1 MSTVKRSSGEMVFDV
16 ANAIC
21 LIIFSLLCIY
31 PFLYVFNISVSKG
44 ASSAQYGLNL
54 LPKGFTL
61 EYYKQLFR
69 TDAILTGLKNSV
81 LRTISGTFL
90 AVLVTSCGAYPL
102 SKKYLPNR
110 KFWTTIILIPM
121 FFGGGLIP
129 TYLLIKSLRLIDT
142 RWVLILPGL
151 VSTYNLILIRNYMIS
166 LPESLE
172 ESAKIDGANDIIILF
187 RIILPICKPI
197 LATVALWVA
206 VGHWNAWF
214 DSLLYI
220 TKKELVVLQ
229 VVLYQVLN
237 WGSER
242 TVTGTMDNYNPA
254 QEIIKACT
262 IMVTTI
268 PIILTYP
275 FLQKYFIGSI
285 MVGSVK
291 G

>member
-1 MSTVKRSSGEMVFDV
+1 MSTVKRSSGEIVFDTINV
-16 ANAIC
+16 IC
-21 LIIFSLLCIY
+21 LVIFSILCIY
-31 PFLYVFNISVSKG
+31 PFLYVFNLSVSKG
-44 ASSAQYGLNL
+44 GSSAQYGLNL
-54 LPKGFTL
+54 VPKGFTL

-69 TDAILTGLKNSV
+69 TDAIVTGFKNSII
-81 LRTISGTFL
+81 RTISGTFL
-90 AVLVTSCGAYPL
+90 ALLVTSCGAYPL
-102 SKKYLPNR
+102 SKKHLPNR
-110 KFWTTIILIPM
+110 KLWTTIVLIPM

-129 TYLLIKSLRLIDT
+129 TYLLIRSLNLIDT

-172 ESAKIDGANDIIILF
+172 ESAKIDGANDIVILF

-197 LATVALWVA
+197 LATVALWVS

-220 TKKELVVLQ
+220 TKKELIVLQ

-237 WGSER
+237 WGAER
-242 TVTGTMDNYNPA
+242 TITGTMENYNPA

-268 PIILTYP
+268 PIILIYP